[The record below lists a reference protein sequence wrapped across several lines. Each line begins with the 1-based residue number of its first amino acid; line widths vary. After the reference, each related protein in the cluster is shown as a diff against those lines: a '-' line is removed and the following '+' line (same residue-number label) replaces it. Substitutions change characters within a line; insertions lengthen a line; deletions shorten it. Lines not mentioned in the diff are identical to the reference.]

1 MTRAR
6 KDPVKDQAYYNG
18 VSKAMS
24 CLLRHAG
31 RRRGLYFSEGGFV
44 RLMDLAPCLKP
55 HCRSTDFEQVREDVD
70 FIINTMF
77 NRDNLPRFESTVG
90 PDDEVWIRAMT
101 KHTIS
106 NIDTH
111 SVEISE
117 KDAHQAQHR
126 NCQDGSS
133 RPNEKAHSACPS
145 NSAGR
150 SSADQVG
157 RAVSDFR
164 GSDFKDPAQPGWKH
178 LDLLRGEFVLM
189 RRNHHVNGWS
199 YGATLTGEEGL
210 GTDYLRLAQASQLR
224 LSPPELEAVFHE
236 TTERFGSPADS
247 GEPALAFELFVE
259 LLVETA
265 RRQFADLKDAESAA
279 ALFEVHLLPLARRLR
294 RAEGASANA
303 QVPAGMQ

>member
-1 MTRAR
+1 MKQLFHAFASRAAGSVAKPGGGR
-6 KDPVKDQAYYNG
+6 SGRVALGLQDCMLAEG
-18 VSKAMS
+18 VACTSAK
-24 CLLRHAG
+24 
-31 RRRGLYFSEGGFV
+31 
-44 RLMDLAPCLKP
+44 
-55 HCRSTDFEQVREDVD
+55 EQVREDVD

-199 YGATLTGEEGL
+199 YGA
-210 GTDYLRLAQASQLR
+210 
-224 LSPPELEAVFHE
+224 VFHE

-279 ALFEVHLLPLARRLR
+279 ALFEVHLLPLARRLWQPR
-294 RAEGASANA
+294 YCT
-303 QVPAGMQ
+303 V